1 MMYDDMSL
9 SFSGSFPLRADGH
22 CDTLLAMKNGECR
35 HINVEEMHRYMDMQF
50 MALFVEEE
58 NDPEKAK
65 EILDELYFYYRTL
78 QTEEY
83 YDLWIPLKNADSFRR
98 LERDNIG
105 LILAVENCAPFGVDE
120 DSVFEA
126 YDRGFR
132 SFGIVW
138 NHSNCMA
145 GGAFSDDGL
154 TAKGERLIRNLNR
167 LPVAVDLAHMN
178 ERSFYDALQ
187 IVEHA
192 PIVTHTCCYDLNP
205 HCRNLKENQM
215 KELRMAGGLMC
226 ITFVDK
232 FLHEDPAKASVD
244 TIIDHILYASDF
256 MGIDKVALGSD
267 FDGADM
273 PEDLGNQKEMQTLY
287 ERMKQRDFS
296 DEEIRMVIGENLFG
310 YMMKTLRRQ
319 ET

>member
-1 MMYDDMSL
+1 MLFDDMSL
-9 SFSGSFPLRADGH
+9 SFSGSFPLRADAH
-22 CDTLLAMKNGECR
+22 CDTFLALKENNCR
-35 HINVEEMHRYMDMQF
+35 HINIDCMHRYMDMQF
-50 MALFVEEE
+50 AALFVEEE
-58 NDPEKAK
+58 NDPVKAK
-65 EILDELYFYYRTL
+65 QILDDLYFYYRTL

-83 YDLWIPLKNADSFRR
+83 YDLWIPLKNGESFRR
-98 LERDNIG
+98 LEPDNIG
-105 LILAVENCAPFGVDE
+105 IVLAVENCAPFGADE
-120 DSVFEA
+120 DSVWEA

-154 TAKGERLIRNLNR
+154 TDKGERFIRNLNR

-178 ERSFYDALQ
+178 EQSFYDALS
-187 IVEHA
+187 IIEHP

-205 HCRNLKENQM
+205 HCRNLKESQM

-232 FLHEDPAKASVD
+232 FLKEDPTQASLD
-244 TIIDHILYASDF
+244 SIIDHILYASDF

-273 PEDLGNQKEMQTLY
+273 PEDLESQKNLSDLY
-287 ERMKQRDFS
+287 MRMKERDFS
-296 DEEIRMVIGENLFG
+296 DDEINMVAGENLFQ
-310 YMMKTLRRQ
+310 YMIKTLSR
-319 ET
+319 EES